1 MRNAYYVVVMMR
13 IVVFI
18 EERHR
23 EMLDEGTVP
32 VLVALTSSPHA
43 LENINVLKQA
53 LAILKMLSESRM

>member
-1 MRNAYYVVVMMR
+1 MRNAWYVMVMG
-13 IVVFI
+13 VT

-43 LENINVLKQA
+43 LENANVLKQA